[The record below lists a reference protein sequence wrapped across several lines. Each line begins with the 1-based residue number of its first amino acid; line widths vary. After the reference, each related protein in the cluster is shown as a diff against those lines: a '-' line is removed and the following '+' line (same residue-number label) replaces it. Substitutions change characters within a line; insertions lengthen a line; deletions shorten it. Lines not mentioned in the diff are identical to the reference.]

1 MKDIENRQDIES
13 LLTEFYNRLLKDPAI
28 CYIFTDV
35 AKIDLAHH
43 LPILADFWEQ
53 SLFNTGTYR
62 NNTMQIHLGLN
73 AQEKLT
79 EQHFKTWLKHFHT
92 TTDHYFSGLNAERIK
107 ARAQSIATVIK
118 IKLSTV

>member
-28 CYIFTDV
+28 SSIFTDV

-62 NNTMQIHLGLN
+62 NNTMQIHLDLN

-79 EQHFKTWLKHFHT
+79 EKHFKTWLKHFHA

-118 IKLSTV
+118 IKLSID